1 MDKNKQLEK
10 EVSPD
15 KKINAI
21 NRHSPIPLL
30 RLKKELAAMESGE
43 ILEIVCSDA
52 GSGNDIATWCSKQN
66 HTFLGEKQKEQTFS
80 FFVEK

>member
-21 NRHSPIPLL
+21 NLHSPIPLL
-30 RLKKELAAMESGE
+30 RLKKEIAAMHDGE
-43 ILEIVCSDA
+43 IVEIICTDA
-52 GSGNDIATWCSKQN
+52 GSGNDIANWCSKQN
-66 HTFLGEKQKEQTFS
+66 HTYLGEKQKEDKFS

>member
-1 MDKNKQLEK
+1 MYKNKQLEK

-15 KKINAI
+15 KKIYAI
-21 NRHSPIPLL
+21 NLQSPIPLL
-30 RLKKELAAMESGE
+30 RLKKELAAMKSGE
-43 ILEIVCSDA
+43 VVEIVCTDA

-66 HTFLGEKQKEQTFS
+66 HNFLGERQKEETFS